1 MAYGKKKYRFYNPIK
16 QINSQILSLKNS
28 LSQFEKIPF
37 FSIIVFYGDCELKDI
52 NYVPEGTFIVKPNR
66 ILEALNTIKAYN
78 PPAPYKNKKAVVD
91 ILKQAVKNGA
101 NIDYHRRH
109 VDNIRNM
116 TGKHRI
122 LD

>member
-1 MAYGKKKYRFYNPIK
+1 M
-16 QINSQILSLKNS
+16 
-28 LSQFEKIPF
+28 
-37 FSIIVFYGDCELKDI
+37 
-52 NYVPEGTFIVKPNR
+52 PEGTFIVKPNR
-66 ILEALNTIKAYN
+66 ILEALNTIKDYN
-78 PPAPYKNKKAVVD
+78 PPTPYKSKKTVVD

-116 TGKHRI
+116 TGKYRI

>member
-1 MAYGKKKYRFYNPIK
+1 MI
-16 QINSQILSLKNS
+16 SWWTSS
-28 LSQFEKIPF
+28 S
-37 FSIIVFYGDCELKDI
+37 
-52 NYVPEGTFIVKPNR
+52 PER
-66 ILEALNTIKAYN
+66 LRQR
-78 PPAPYKNKKAVVD
+78 APYKNKKAIVD

-101 NIDYHRRH
+101 NRDYQRQH

>member
-1 MAYGKKKYRFYNPIK
+1 MR
-16 QINSQILSLKNS
+16 Q
-28 LSQFEKIPF
+28 
-37 FSIIVFYGDCELKDI
+37 
-52 NYVPEGTFIVKPNR
+52 
-66 ILEALNTIKAYN
+66 N